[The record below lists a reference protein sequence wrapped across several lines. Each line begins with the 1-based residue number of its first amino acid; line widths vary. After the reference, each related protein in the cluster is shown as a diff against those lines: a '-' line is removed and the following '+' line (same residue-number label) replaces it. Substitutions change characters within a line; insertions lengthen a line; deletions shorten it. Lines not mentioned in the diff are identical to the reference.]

1 MRLLCSSDSKSIARS
16 RRSCRPQGRWRSL
29 VALATACCGL
39 VAACGPAPTPARN
52 VVLISVDTLAAAHLS
67 AYDYEKL
74 TTPHLDD
81 FASRASLYLH
91 AYATSPWTLPTHASL
106 FTGKY
111 PFEHGARTFREP
123 ATRSALAEHH
133 LTIAEALQAMGFRTG
148 AFVSNNAYLTEEF
161 QLNQGFDTYVVE
173 RRDGPAMNKLAFDW
187 LEENTTDP
195 FFLFI
200 NYMDSHAPY
209 NTRPTEQRPEFLE
222 HVVGGASGKILAE
235 LEEKILGGD
244 LSYTRESVD
253 AVTDM
258 YDLSIANVDE
268 AIGAVFDKLTALGH
282 FDDTLIVVTGDH
294 GEIFDEHGLIK
305 HGRDVY
311 EPLIRVP
318 LIVKRADQQTGEVID
333 DAVSSTDVPHMILSQ
348 LPKETAGPYLEKFPD
363 APGNHPIISENY
375 YDHPLFWGWKT
386 WAQRFDRER
395 FALIEWPYKY
405 IHSSDDSHELYDLEK
420 DPREMHNLFEQESAT
435 AERPATE
442 LERFRSERPR
452 VDRPLEQM
460 LTPTPEEIQ
469 NLKELGYAPNP

>member
-1 MRLLCSSDSKSIARS
+1 MRRLRFPDSKSIAPSQHGS
-16 RRSCRPQGRWRSL
+16 RPRDRWRSL
-29 VALATACCGL
+29 LALAMGCCGL
-39 VAACGPAPTPARN
+39 IAACGPAPVPARN
-52 VVLISVDTLAAAHLS
+52 VVLISVDTLAAGHLS
-67 AYDYEKL
+67 TYGYEKL
-74 TTPHLDD
+74 TSPHLDD
-81 FASRASLYLH
+81 FASRASLYLR

-133 LTIAEALQAMGFRTG
+133 LTLAEALQAMGFRTG

-161 QLNQGFDTYVVE
+161 QLNQGFDTYVVA
-173 RRDGPAMNKLAFDW
+173 RRDGPAMNRLAFDW
-187 LEENTTDP
+187 LQENTSDP

-200 NYMDSHAPY
+200 NYMDPHDPY
-209 NTRPTEQRPEFLE
+209 NTLPTEQRPEFLE
-222 HVVGGASGKILAE
+222 HVVRGASGKILAK
-235 LEEKILGGD
+235 LEDKILGGD
-244 LSYTRESVD
+244 LSYSSESVE

-268 AIGAVFDKLTALGH
+268 SIGAVFDELTALGH
-282 FDDTLIVVTGDH
+282 FDDTLIVVTADH

-305 HGRDVY
+305 HAHDVY

-318 LIVKRADQQTGEVID
+318 LIIKRAGQQSGEVID
-333 DAVSSTDVPHMILSQ
+333 GTVDSTDVPHMILSQ
-348 LPKETAGPYLEKFPD
+348 LPEEIAEPYLQEFPN

-375 YDHPLFWGWKT
+375 YTHPLFWGWKT

-405 IHSSDDSHELYDLEK
+405 IHSSDNSHELYDLEQ
-420 DPREMHNLFEQESAT
+420 DPRETHNLLEQESAT
-435 AERPATE
+435 AERLAAE

-460 LTPTPEEIQ
+460 LTPT
-469 NLKELGYAPNP
+469 